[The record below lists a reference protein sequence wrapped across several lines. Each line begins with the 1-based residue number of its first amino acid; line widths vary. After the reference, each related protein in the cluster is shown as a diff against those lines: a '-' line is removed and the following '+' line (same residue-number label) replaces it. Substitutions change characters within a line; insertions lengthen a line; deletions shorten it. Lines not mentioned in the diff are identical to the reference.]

1 MEKNQMI
8 AEKIVTTLISEDTW
22 ILDGLLILDLAK
34 DLLFKA
40 YHADRPFL
48 ITNQHGNEILI
59 K

>member
-1 MEKNQMI
+1 MI

-48 ITNQHGNEILI
+48 ITDQHGNEILI